1 MARRRPPVV
10 HGFVLI
16 DKPAG
21 MTSHDAVY
29 KLRKH
34 FGEKRIG
41 HAGTLDPD
49 ATGLLVI
56 GVGNATRLFRFME
69 NMDKTY
75 SCEIVFGSTTNT
87 LDDSGEVTA
96 TFKMTLPGIDEI
108 RAVIA
113 QKFTGNILQVPPM
126 VSALKV
132 DGKRLHELAR
142 EGIEIEREARPVR
155 IDSFEVET
163 TDDPMVIR
171 ATVRCGGGTYIRS
184 LGADLGTALG
194 GGAHIR
200 TLRRHSSGPY
210 SLDEA
215 STLDDPVLMPINEA
229 VRVMPVHVLN
239 EQEIDDVLYGRVREA
254 WEGDGPWA
262 ATNADGELIAV
273 FELWKDRI
281 AKPTVVFGGRG

>member
-1 MARRRPPVV
+1 V
-10 HGFVLI
+10 HGLVLL

-29 KLRKH
+29 RLRKH

-56 GVGNATRLFRFME
+56 GVGNGTRLIRFMGD
-69 NMDKTY
+69 MDKTY
-75 SCEIVFGSTTNT
+75 SCEIVFGSETDT
-87 LDDSGEVTA
+87 LDDSGVVTRTHDMA
-96 TFKMTLPGIDEI
+96 APTLDQ
-108 RAVIA
+108 VKNMIA
-113 QKFTGNILQVPPM
+113 EKFTGDILQVPPM

-132 DGKRLHELAR
+132 DGVRLHQLAR
-142 EGIEIEREARPVR
+142 EGIEIEREARPITVY
-155 IDSFEVET
+155 SFDVEP
-163 TDDPMVIR
+163 TDNPMVIR
-171 ATVRCGGGTYIRS
+171 AVVRCGGGTYIRS

-210 SLDEA
+210 SLDE
-215 STLDDPVLMPINEA
+215 SCTLDDPVLLPVGEA
-229 VRVMPVHVLN
+229 VRALESHVLT
-239 EQEIDDVLYGRVREA
+239 EAEIDDVLYGRVRDA
-254 WEGDGPWA
+254 WDGDGPWA

-281 AKPTVVFGGRG
+281 AKPTVVFGGR

>member
-1 MARRRPPVV
+1 MARRKPPVV
-10 HGFVLI
+10 HGLVLL

-21 MTSHDAVY
+21 MTSHDAVNI
-29 KLRKH
+29 LRRH
-34 FGEKRIG
+34 FGEKRVG

-69 NMDKTY
+69 DMDKTY
-75 SCEIVFGSTTNT
+75 SCEIVFGAETNT
-87 LDDSGEVTA
+87 LDDSGVVTA
-96 TFKMTLPGIDEI
+96 TYEMTLPPIDKI
-108 RAVIA
+108 RDVIR
-113 QKFTGNILQVPPM
+113 QKFIGDIMQVPPM

-155 IDSFEVET
+155 IDSFDVES
-163 TDDPMVIR
+163 TDDPLVLR

-184 LGADLGTALG
+184 LCADLGTELG
-194 GGAHIR
+194 GGAHIKK
-200 TLRRHSSGPY
+200 LRRHSSGPF

-215 STLDDPVLMPINEA
+215 CTLENPVLLSVNEAIRGMPIHVLDDA
-229 VRVMPVHVLN
+229 G
-239 EQEIDDVLYGRVREA
+239 IDDVLFGRVREA
-254 WEGDGPWA
+254 WDGDGPWA
-262 ATNADGELIAV
+262 VTNAAGELVAV

-281 AKPTVVFGGRG
+281 AKPTVVFGGR

>member
-1 MARRRPPVV
+1 MARRRPPTV
-10 HGFVLI
+10 HGLVLL

-75 SCEIVFGSTTNT
+75 SCEIVLGSTTDT
-87 LDDSGEVTA
+87 LDDSGTVTN
-96 TFKMTLPGIDEI
+96 TFDMAAPSIEKVRD
-108 RAVIA
+108 VIA
-113 QKFTGNILQVPPM
+113 AQFTGDILQVPPM

-132 DGKRLHELAR
+132 DGVRLHQLAR
-142 EGIEIEREARPVR
+142 EGIEIEREARPITVY
-155 IDSFEVET
+155 SFDVEP
-163 TDDPMVIR
+163 TDNPMVIR
-171 ATVRCGGGTYIRS
+171 AMVRCGGGTYIRS

-210 SLDEA
+210 SLGE
-215 STLDDPVLMPINEA
+215 SCTLENPVLLPVEEA
-229 VRVMPVHVLN
+229 VRALTTHVLTDA
-239 EQEIDDVLYGRVREA
+239 EIDDVLYGRVRDA
-254 WEGDGPWA
+254 WDGDGPWA
-262 ATNADGELIAV
+262 ATNAAGELIAV

-281 AKPTVVFGGRG
+281 AKPTVVFGGR

>member
-1 MARRRPPVV
+1 MARRRPPTV
-10 HGFVLI
+10 HGLVLL

-75 SCEIVFGSTTNT
+75 SCEIVFGSTTDT
-87 LDDSGEVTA
+87 LDDSGTVTN
-96 TFKMTLPGIDEI
+96 TFDMAAPSIENVRD
-108 RAVIA
+108 VIA
-113 QKFTGNILQVPPM
+113 AQFTGDILQVPPM

-132 DGKRLHELAR
+132 DGVRLHQLAR
-142 EGIEIEREARPVR
+142 EGIEVEREARPITVY
-155 IDSFEVET
+155 SFDVEP
-163 TDDPMVIR
+163 TDNPMVIR
-171 ATVRCGGGTYIRS
+171 AMVRCGGGTYIRS

-210 SLDEA
+210 SLDES
-215 STLDDPVLMPINEA
+215 STLEDPVLLPVEQA
-229 VRVMPVHVLN
+229 VRALTTHVLTDA
-239 EQEIDDVLYGRVREA
+239 EIDDVLYGRVRDA
-254 WEGDGPWA
+254 WDGDGPWA
-262 ATNADGELIAV
+262 ATNAAGELIAV

-281 AKPTVVFGGRG
+281 AKPTVVFGGR

>member
-1 MARRRPPVV
+1 MARRRPPTV
-10 HGFVLI
+10 HGLVLL
-16 DKPAG
+16 DKPTG

-75 SCEIVFGSTTNT
+75 SCEIVFGSETDT
-87 LDDSGEVTA
+87 LDDSGVVTK
-96 TFKMTLPGIDEI
+96 THNMEI
-108 RAVIA
+108 PSLDVMRQVIA
-113 QKFTGNILQVPPM
+113 DKFIGDILQVPPM

-132 DGKRLHELAR
+132 DGVRLHQLAR
-142 EGIEIEREARPVR
+142 EGIEVEREARPITVY
-155 IDSFEVET
+155 SFDVEA
-163 TDDPMVIR
+163 TDDPMVVR
-171 ATVRCGGGTYIRS
+171 ALVRCGGGTYVRS

-200 TLRRHSSGPY
+200 SLRRHSSGPY
-210 SLDEA
+210 SLDE
-215 STLDDPVLMPINEA
+215 SCTLDAPVLLPVGEA
-229 VRVMPVHVLN
+229 VRALDTHVLTDA
-239 EQEIDDVLYGRVREA
+239 EIDDVLYGRVREA

-273 FELWKDRI
+273 FELWKDRV
-281 AKPTVVFGGRG
+281 AKPTVVFGGR

>member
-75 SCEIVFGSTTNT
+75 SCEIVCGSTTNT